1 MTNPLGRINPALGVA
16 CPTCRKTLSENAL
29 QLALQGKAV
38 RCVGCRTEIKLSEE
52 VRQRIRK
59 SRPRE

>member
-1 MTNPLGRINPALGVA
+1 MTQPLGRINPALSVA
-16 CPTCRKTLSENAL
+16 CPTCRKMLSENAL
-29 QLALQGKAV
+29 ELALQGKTV
-38 RCVGCRTEIKLSEE
+38 RCSGCRADIKLTDE